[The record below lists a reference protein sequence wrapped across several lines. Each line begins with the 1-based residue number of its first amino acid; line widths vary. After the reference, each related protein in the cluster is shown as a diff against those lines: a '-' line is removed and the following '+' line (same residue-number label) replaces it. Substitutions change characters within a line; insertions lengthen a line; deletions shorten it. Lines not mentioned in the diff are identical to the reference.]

1 MIGQCNHEPGLVQ
14 LLKIACRTY
23 KRGISKKR
31 SMPYG
36 IATAAVAACCS
47 PELAPLA
54 AARRLWT
61 HYRRRTWHARQ
72 IRRTMSR
79 DQPQAGRL
87 LTALEE
93 SMMILSHVGST
104 SQPGWPATSARLLRR
119 LQRAS
124 SAARCSM
131 TIRLD
136 RRCRSA
142 SRNGLAAAD
151 VVGTYVDDA
160 AVAPQSVGAER
171 LHASE
176 SRSRH
181 MGELGSSRKHST
193 LSPRPRRYAH
203 I

>member
-1 MIGQCNHEPGLVQ
+1 
-14 LLKIACRTY
+14 
-23 KRGISKKR
+23 
-31 SMPYG
+31 MPYG
-36 IATAAVAACCS
+36 TATAAVAACCS

-61 HYRRRTWHARQ
+61 RYRQRTWHARQ

-79 DQPQAGRL
+79 DQPQADRL
-87 LTALEE
+87 LSALEE
-93 SMMILSHVGST
+93 IMMILSHVGST

-151 VVGTYVDDA
+151 RRRHVDDA